1 MTAQT
6 KYGLLAGFNAIN
18 CITIG
23 YVLGF
28 FNAKVQYSPYV
39 MLAIAIVG
47 VGLIF
52 FAIRERKFK
61 EMGGYL
67 DWKDGMRTGLG
78 VAFWCGLIMVIFMFI
93 FTKWINPA
101 WVTAGFD
108 YQKTV
113 LLAKGK
119 NAAEVEKIIY
129 EAKQNFSLIRTLF
142 SIFSN
147 ILLVGGFFS
156 FLISW
161 FSKKDKPL
169 TEMYVDTEIDKISK

>member
-28 FNAKVQYSPYV
+28 FNAKVQYSPYI
-39 MLAIAIVG
+39 LFAIVAIG
-47 VGLIF
+47 AVLIF

-61 EMGGYL
+61 ELGGYL

-78 VAFWCGLIMVIFMFI
+78 VAFLWGFITIIFMFI
-93 FTKWINPA
+93 FSKWINPQ
-101 WVTAGFD
+101 WIEAGFEF
-108 YQKTV
+108 QKTV
-113 LLAKGK
+113 LLQKGK

-129 EAKQNFSLIRTLF
+129 QAKQNFSLIRTLF
-142 SIFSN
+142 TLFSN
-147 ILLVGGFFS
+147 ILLIGGIFS

-161 FSKKDKPL
+161 FTKKDK
-169 TEMYVDTEIDKISK
+169 TTDTQIDNTNK